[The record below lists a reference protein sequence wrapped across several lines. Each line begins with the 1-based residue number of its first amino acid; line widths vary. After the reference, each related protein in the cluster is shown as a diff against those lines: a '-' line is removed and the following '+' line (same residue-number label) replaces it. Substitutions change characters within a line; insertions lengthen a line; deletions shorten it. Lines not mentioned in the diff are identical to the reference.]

1 MTATAIMDPIRER
14 IPRLLD
20 ELSFGE
26 DLQWEANCQLQPIP
40 GGMAP
45 MVGIILVMNS
55 PILGQEILGAAA
67 VPLGLAQN
75 DETLLGQLRQ
85 MWEGLCSQRSQ
96 MLGHAN
102 PGGPIVLPPTNG
114 NQP

>member
-1 MTATAIMDPIRER
+1 MDPIRER

-26 DLQWEANCQLQPIP
+26 DLQWEANVQLQPIP
-40 GGMAP
+40 GNGMAP

-55 PILGQEILGAAA
+55 PVLGQEILGAAA
-67 VPLGLAQN
+67 VPLGLAQA

-85 MWEGLCSQRSQ
+85 MWEGLCAQRSQ
-96 MLGHAN
+96 MLGQAN
-102 PGGPIVLPPTNG
+102 PGGPFILPPQNG
-114 NQP
+114 NHP